1 MPRDALHL
9 HHARYWRREDS
20 RDLPIPTRSSSART
34 APWIPVDRR
43 RGHDSNC
50 RLEENHYDGTTRAI
64 GKHRE
69 RSGRGAR
76 ESRACDQPGFD
87 MPPIEED
94 RGEPGKTVPVEPN
107 IETAPEAGGRP
118 ETDAAVENP
127 TLTDVFD
134 LVQRLSTQKAQE
146 EKDGG
151 TRLNAGI
158 RKLLEITRK
167 LTAHAGETRSLIDG
181 LSAAGTR
188 QQEAQAV
195 ADRLEEAI
203 VDYTADLRRAA
214 GHERRR
220 WTWPGLALAVAVPAF
235 FLLGVLS
242 SSSSRSSPS
251 TIRPEGG
258 AAISGITMATR

>member
-1 MPRDALHL
+1 MTEQHELL
-9 HHARYWRREDS
+9 EN
-20 RDLPIPTRSSSART
+20 T
-34 APWIPVDRR
+34 ASGVDEA
-43 RGHDSNC
+43 S
-50 RLEENHYDGTTRAI
+50 
-64 GKHRE
+64 GK
-69 RSGRGAR
+69 A
-76 ESRACDQPGFD
+76 ATADQPGFD
-87 MPPIEED
+87 IPPIEED
-94 RGEPGKTVPVEPN
+94 RGEPDKTVPVKPN

-118 ETDAAVENP
+118 ETDAAAENP

-146 EKDGG
+146 VKDGG
-151 TRLNAGI
+151 TRLNAGT

-167 LTAHAGETRSLIDG
+167 LTAHADETRSLIDG

-235 FLLGVLS
+235 FLLGVLVEQQF
-242 SSSSRSSPS
+242 
-251 TIRPEGG
+251 TIIPLDDPTGG
-258 AAISGITMATR
+258 WRGYIWNNYGDQVADCARQATKTNRVVKCSFDVHRL

>member
-1 MPRDALHL
+1 M
-9 HHARYWRREDS
+9 
-20 RDLPIPTRSSSART
+20 
-34 APWIPVDRR
+34 
-43 RGHDSNC
+43 
-50 RLEENHYDGTTRAI
+50 
-64 GKHRE
+64 
-69 RSGRGAR
+69 
-76 ESRACDQPGFD
+76 
-87 MPPIEED
+87 
-94 RGEPGKTVPVEPN
+94 EPN

-151 TRLNAGI
+151 TRLNAGT

-235 FLLGVLS
+235 FLLGVLVEQQF
-242 SSSSRSSPS
+242 
-251 TIRPEGG
+251 TIIPLDDPTGG
-258 AAISGITMATR
+258 WRGYIWNNYGDQVADCARQATKTNRVVKCSFDVHRL

>member
-1 MPRDALHL
+1 MTEQHELL
-9 HHARYWRREDS
+9 EN
-20 RDLPIPTRSSSART
+20 T
-34 APWIPVDRR
+34 ASGVDEA
-43 RGHDSNC
+43 S
-50 RLEENHYDGTTRAI
+50 
-64 GKHRE
+64 GK
-69 RSGRGAR
+69 A
-76 ESRACDQPGFD
+76 APADQPGFD
-87 MPPIEED
+87 IPPIEED
-94 RGEPGKTVPVEPN
+94 RGEPDKTVPVKPN

-127 TLTDVFD
+127 TLTDVFG

-151 TRLNAGI
+151 TRLNAGT

-167 LTAHAGETRSLIDG
+167 LTAHADETRSLIDG

-203 VDYTADLRRAA
+203 ADYTADLRRAA

-235 FLLGVLS
+235 FLLGVLVEQQF
-242 SSSSRSSPS
+242 
-251 TIRPEGG
+251 TIIPLDDPTGG
-258 AAISGITMATR
+258 WRGYIWNNYGDQVADCARQATKTNRVVKCSFDVHRL